1 MRAKAEQIYDEDFA
15 DRTGPWLISIRRH
28 RMWEKGKL
36 VSDKITEMIATQ
48 WPGVDIS
55 KQDAVIIKP

>member
-1 MRAKAEQIYDEDFA
+1 MKAEQIYDEDFA

-36 VSDKITEMIATQ
+36 VSDKVTEMIATQ
-48 WPGVDIS
+48 WLGVDTCEHDVV
-55 KQDAVIIKP
+55 KIKP